1 MNDRLLW
8 AEVYLQNI
16 RAGIQHDQAA
26 QRATDAVA
34 KRNESSPGTD

>member
-16 RAGIQHDQAA
+16 RAGIQHEHAVT
-26 QRATDAVA
+26 RATDAVA
-34 KRNESSPGTD
+34 KRNESCPGAD